1 MATTQTVLSHWIQ
14 GREENSRSGR
24 DAGVINSATGEV
36 VTRVPPAR
44 GKVVSSR
51 WPEDA
56 ETKIDLAFPT
66 AT

>member
-14 GREENSRSGR
+14 GREENSRS
-24 DAGVINSATGEV
+24 
-36 VTRVPPAR
+36 

>member
-1 MATTQTVLSHWIQ
+1 MHGAEGLRFYT
-14 GREENSRSGR
+14 
-24 DAGVINSATGEV
+24 
-36 VTRVPPAR
+36 P

-51 WPEDA
+51 WRQDA